1 MEKYKAD
8 LEKQERIED
17 QRREASELRLYR
29 EGIERLNKR
38 LQVNERM
45 DLTNLY
51 TDEKSQSVIFQ
62 DEREIENEESSSLG
76 SLNLQQR

>member
-45 DLTNLY
+45 DLTNQY